1 MAGLKLIRVERS
13 RMEAL
18 ASRFGHEDTPRV
30 YTDRSVLVRELF
42 WRRLGALVSMSRCGR
57 RGRALDFGGGNGVLL
72 PTLSGL
78 YGEVVCVDL
87 RAEMAEELA
96 RAEGL
101 LNVRTYSGELAGLG
115 LPEAY
120 FDSIFAADVLE
131 HVVDLEVLAE
141 ELRRVLAPGGELLV
155 SCPSENRFY
164 ELGRKVFRYVKP
176 PDHLHSAA
184 DVEGIVGRSLSM
196 DRRRY
201 FPVNVSWLG
210 VFSLARFVR
219 PG

>member
-1 MAGLKLIRVERS
+1 MTRPKLIRVERS
-13 RMEAL
+13 QMEVL
-18 ASRFGHEDTPRV
+18 ATRFGHEDTPRV
-30 YTDRSVLVRELF
+30 YTDRNVLVRELF
-42 WRRLGALVSMSRCGR
+42 WRRLGALLSMSRAAR

-72 PTLSGL
+72 PTLSRL

-87 RAEMAEELA
+87 RAEMAEEIA
-96 RAEGL
+96 RGEGL
-101 LNVRTYSGELAGLG
+101 GNLRVHSGELSGLG
-115 LPEAY
+115 LPDGH

-131 HVVDLEVLAE
+131 HVVDLEALAG

-155 SCPSENRFY
+155 SCPSENHFY
-164 ELGRKVFRYVKP
+164 EVGRKVFRYVKP
-176 PDHLHSAA
+176 ADHLHSATE
-184 DVEGIVGRSLSM
+184 VERMLGRALPL

-201 FPVNVSWLG
+201 FPVNLPWLG